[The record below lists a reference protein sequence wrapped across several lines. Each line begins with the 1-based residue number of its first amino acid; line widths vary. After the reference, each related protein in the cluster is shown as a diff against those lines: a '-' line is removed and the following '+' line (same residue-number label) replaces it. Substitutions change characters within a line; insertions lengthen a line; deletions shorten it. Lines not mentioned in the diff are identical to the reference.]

1 MRAHKSRHAHNA
13 PISSLLRIH
22 PRFMR
27 SVHLERDSLDPSSS
41 LGYIL
46 TPVGQQAIER
56 ITAGFLPHST
66 QRAWRISG
74 DYGSGKTDLGLA
86 LARIAFGIKDE
97 LPKPLRRLVG
107 AVCLEPMMATGD
119 SEPLAITVMRAL
131 GRSRRFPSRLIPS
144 TDEVLTAVREE
155 IAKARKRGAAGIL
168 LIIDELGKNLEYA
181 ARQPEQ
187 NDMFLL
193 QRLAEE
199 AARSGKKVLVVVTML
214 HQAVAAYSTGLDSS
228 AKREWDKVAG
238 RLEEIVFAQP
248 IEQVASLVAA
258 TLNVDI
264 DRLPAAARKESS
276 IAMKHAL
283 QLGLY
288 GSSAADSLADIGPSL
303 FPLHPTV
310 LPVLVRAM
318 RRFGQNERSLFSFIS
333 SGEPMGL
340 QQHSALPLATAG
352 HYQAHHL
359 FDYLRNNL
367 LPTLTNGITH
377 THWGVVEAVLAS
389 TARESAEEDQVLKTV
404 ALLSILDAPDLPA
417 TEEFVLQAVGGDHP
431 RLIAKAL
438 NALLEREVIYERGT
452 SRGLCLWP
460 HTSVSLNEAFAQ
472 ALHATATN
480 RGSIDALCQR
490 VQSEHLVPRGY
501 YAQTGTLRFAEV
513 RFASADRLDHVLA
526 EQPALDGQGP
536 DLNVFIILP
545 ADTRQQKAAEKRIA
559 QERSTLQDGV
569 LFAVS
574 APPTLALSALS
585 DVMAWEWV
593 MANTPHL
600 SGDRYAREEATRQF
614 AHAKQN
620 FHLRLGGLDNL
631 AVPGG
636 DPMPWSSNHAAE
648 VLAPGRPLLKFLE
661 QECRHIYSKSPRVLN
676 ELINRR
682 SPSGAAVSAR
692 TKLAEAMATAP
703 SLENLGMDGSKRPA
717 EMALYLSIL
726 KEGRFHV
733 ENGKSW
739 QFQIPSGA
747 DDAKRCNLIPALNAI
762 TATLKAGGTDAMI
775 PVPVILDVLARPPFG
790 VRWGL
795 QPLVLGIHLATH
807 HQHIAI
813 YEDGT
818 YLHEVGGDEFAR
830 LLKEPQFF
838 HLQYCAIE
846 GVRFDVFTR
855 LLKLM
860 KIAPRDARKSDLIDL
875 VRPMVAF
882 IGREVPDYARKTS
895 KLSAVAVAV
904 RRALLEGREPVRLV
918 FTSLPEACGLP
929 GISGDHLSKPDE
941 FAARLSRAMHE
952 IRTAYPNL
960 LQRLAKSICAAFDVF
975 GEPAAGRNLIAARA
989 AQLSVTVTDPSIK
1002 AFALRLCDPAH
1013 DEKAWI
1019 ESVANLLARKSPE
1032 RWTDNDETEFHHQ
1045 LEIAAQH
1052 FKRVEMALIGTT
1064 RKLNGHACRIALTKS
1079 DGTEVGDLVNWDGLE
1094 ENRIQ
1099 PVEEEIGKILAR
1111 HGQHGLAGA
1120 MRAIWARLETPDQPT
1135 KK

>member
-1 MRAHKSRHAHNA
+1 
-13 PISSLLRIH
+13 
-22 PRFMR
+22 
-27 SVHLERDSLDPSSS
+27 VDPNSS

-46 TPVGQQAIER
+46 TPVAQQAVER
-56 ITAGFLPHST
+56 ITSGFGPDST

-74 DYGSGKTDLGLA
+74 DYGSGKTDFGLA
-86 LARIAFGIKDE
+86 LARVAYGSTHE
-97 LPKPLRRLVG
+97 LPKPLRRMITD
-107 AVCLEPMMATGD
+107 VCLEPMMATGD
-119 SEPLAITVMRAL
+119 SEPLAVTVLRAL
-131 GRSRRFPSRLIPS
+131 GHVRASAPRSIPS
-144 TDEVLTAVREE
+144 TDEVLTCVRGELG
-155 IAKARKRGAAGIL
+155 KARRRGADGIL
-168 LIIDELGKNLEYA
+168 LILDELGKNLEYA

-199 AARSGKKVLVVVTML
+199 AARSGKNVFVVVTML
-214 HQAVAAYSTGLDSS
+214 HQSVAAYSTGLDSA

-238 RLEEIVFAQP
+238 RLEEIVFSQP
-248 IEQVASLVAA
+248 IEQLASLVAA
-258 TLNVDI
+258 TLKVDTG
-264 DRLPAAARKESS
+264 RLPAAAKKESS
-276 IAMKHAL
+276 VAMRRAL
-283 QLGLY
+283 RLGLY

-340 QQHSALPLATAG
+340 QQHAALPLASGG
-352 HYQAHHL
+352 HYKTHHL

-367 LPTLTNGITH
+367 LPTLTSGITH

-389 TARESAEEDQVLKTV
+389 TPRECPEEDQVLKTI
-404 ALLSILDAPDLPA
+404 ALLSVLDAPDLPA
-417 TEEFVLQAVGGDHP
+417 TEDFVLQAVGDDHP
-431 RLIAKAL
+431 KLIAKAL
-438 NALLEREVIYERGT
+438 KALREREVLYERGT

-472 ALHATATN
+472 GLQATAAN

-501 YAQTGTLRFAEV
+501 YVETGTLRFAEV
-513 RFASADRLDHVLA
+513 RFAPADHLDHVLST
-526 EQPALDGQGP
+526 QPELEGDGP

-545 ADTRQQKAAEKRIA
+545 ADVRQQKAAEKRIA
-559 QERSTLQDGV
+559 KERRGLKEGV
-569 LFAVS
+569 LFAVA
-574 APPTLALSALS
+574 APPTSALSALG
-585 DVMAWEWV
+585 DLMAWEWV
-593 MANTPHL
+593 IAHTPHL
-600 SGDRYAREEATRQF
+600 SGDRYARAEATRQF
-614 AHAKQN
+614 GHAKQN

-636 DPMPWSSNHAAE
+636 KPMSWSSNHATKL
-648 VLAPGRPLLKFLE
+648 LAPGRQLLKFLE
-661 QECRHIYSKSPRVLN
+661 QECRYIYSKSPQVLN
-676 ELINRR
+676 ELVNRR

-703 SLENLGMDGSKRPA
+703 GLENLGMDGSRRPA
-717 EMALYLSIL
+717 EMALYISIL
-726 KEGRFHV
+726 QEGKFHV
-733 ENGKSW
+733 RSGESW
-739 QFQIPSGA
+739 QFQLPSA
-747 DDAKRCNLIPALNAI
+747 HDDAERCNLLPALHAI
-762 TATLKAGGTDAMI
+762 TATLKGGGTDAMI
-775 PVPVILDVLARPPFG
+775 PVSSVLNVLARPPFG
-790 VRWGL
+790 MRWGL
-795 QPLVLGIHLATH
+795 QPLVLGIYLATH

-830 LLKEPQFF
+830 LLKEPQCF

-860 KIAPRDARKSDLIDL
+860 KITPRDARKSDLIDL

-882 IGREVPDYARKTS
+882 IGREVPEYARKTS
-895 KLSAVAVAV
+895 KLSAIAVAV

-918 FTSLPEACGLP
+918 FTSLPEACGVP
-929 GISGDHLSKPDE
+929 SVGNGRVRYTDE
-941 FAARLSRAMHE
+941 FAARLRQAMHE
-952 IRTAYPNL
+952 IRMAYPNL
-960 LQRLAKSICAAFDVF
+960 LQRLSKGIAAAFDVF
-975 GEPAAGRNLIAARA
+975 GERTFARNLIAVRA
-989 AQLSVTVTDPSIK
+989 AQLSVAVTDPSIK
-1002 AFALRLCDPAH
+1002 AFALRLCDIAH
-1013 DEKAWI
+1013 DEKAWV

-1032 RWTDNDETEFHHQ
+1032 RWMDNDETEFHHQ

-1064 RKLNGHACRIALTKS
+1064 KKLNGHACRIALTKS

-1094 ENRIQ
+1094 ENRIL
-1099 PVEEEIGKILAR
+1099 PVQNEIAKILAR

-1120 MRAIWARLETPDQPT
+1120 MRAIWAKLDASED
-1135 KK
+1135 KKK